1 MIFFLNSNYPSLGN
15 RTDAERE
22 ASVSYHDM
30 GGERSFYPF
39 VSYLI
44 GMGVSMSAVLLFLT
58 IGDMKESKY
67 RSIEKK
73 LRDME
78 SSMQVG

>member
-1 MIFFLNSNYPSLGN
+1 
-15 RTDAERE
+15 
-22 ASVSYHDM
+22 M